1 MLIKESKLRK
11 IVKEE
16 LKKIL
21 SEEYRTPPPSKIR
34 GMGNIGTGIP
44 TAGGLGKKPPRGRSE
59 KPASSGLKKGRGV
72 SRGRFMAL
80 VNKILKQGGLPT
92 GMKGLRQLPASD
104 SIRKEFRKYY
114 KAKKTGDAQR
124 QIKAYNQLRRELGSW
139 ATEKVAWS
147 DDDRGEPR
155 AKQGGWTHAKAPVPS
170 TRSGGGMTAATGP
183 VSIEPE

>member
-16 LKKIL
+16 LRKIL
-21 SEEYRTPPPSKIR
+21 SEEYKTPHRTKIK
-34 GMGNIGTGIP
+34 GMGTIDSDIP
-44 TAGGLGKKPPRGRSE
+44 SIRGLGKKPKWTPE
-59 KPASSGLKKGRGV
+59 KPAGSGLEKGRGV

-80 VNKILKQGGLPT
+80 VNKILRKAGLPT
-92 GMKGLRQLPASD
+92 GMKGLRQLRAND
-104 SIRKEFRKYY
+104 ELRKEFRKYY

-124 QIKAYNQLRRELGSW
+124 QIKAYNQLRRELRYW
-139 ATEKVAWS
+139 ATEKVAWG

-155 AKQGGWTHAKAPVPS
+155 AKQGGWTHAKAPAGS

-183 VSIEPE
+183 VSIERE

>member
-1 MLIKESKLRK
+1 MLVKESKLRK

-21 SEEYRTPPPSKIR
+21 SEKYRTPPPSKIR

-44 TAGGLGKKPPRGRSE
+44 TTGRFGKKPKSKWTPG
-59 KPASSGLKKGRGV
+59 KPAGSGLKKGRGV

-139 ATEKVAWS
+139 ATEKVAWG
-147 DDDRGEPR
+147 DDD
-155 AKQGGWTHAKAPVPS
+155 PS

-183 VSIEPE
+183 VSIERE